1 MSRIG
6 LQRHSGHGEPTEDP
20 LDGLVNLFDLGL
32 VLAVAFLVAGLSIGA
47 GAQASRDGA
56 QSSTPPSTP
65 AGKPVELPPGGRTAQ
80 GAGTAVG
87 TVYQLPDGTLVLQDQ
102 PQPSTP

>member
-6 LQRHSGHGEPTEDP
+6 LQRHGAHGEPAEDP
-20 LDGLVNLFDLGL
+20 LEGLVNLFDLGL

-47 GAQASRDGA
+47 GATTEQAA
-56 QSSTPPSTP
+56 SSTPQGTTVQLPS
-65 AGKPVELPPGGRTAQ
+65 GGRTAQ

-87 TVYQLPDGTLVLQDQ
+87 TVYKLPDGTLVLQDEAAA
-102 PQPSTP
+102 PSTP

>member
-6 LQRHSGHGEPTEDP
+6 LNRHGRHGEPAEDP

-47 GAQASRDGA
+47 SATSDQT
-56 QSSTPPSTP
+56 QPSTP
-65 AGKPVELPPGGRTAQ
+65 AASAQGKPVQIPPGGRTAT
-80 GAGTAVG
+80 GAGKAVG
-87 TVYQLPDGTLVLQDQ
+87 TVYQLPDGTLVLQDGSAA
-102 PQPSTP
+102 PTSP

>member
-47 GAQASRDGA
+47 SAKTDPAA
-56 QSSTPPSTP
+56 ASTPDAAKGTTIEVPQ
-65 AGKPVELPPGGRTAQ
+65 AGKTAQ

-87 TVYQLPDGTLVLQDQ
+87 TVYKLPDGTLVLQDGSAA
-102 PQPSTP
+102 PSTP